1 MDGVFAARINLRSAT
16 LTFRQLVFARHWPTL
31 ASHTIEI
38 RPIGT
43 GRVDLDAFVVLR

>member
-1 MDGVFAARINLRSAT
+1 MFASRVGLKAT
-16 LTFRQLVFARHWPTL
+16 TTMFRQLIFTRHWPTL

-43 GRVDLDAFVVLR
+43 GRVDIDAFVVLR